1 MAAYAPLRSFPYSTT
16 SSARASKDCGMV
28 NPIAADH
35 TQQATKAAKMWEAT
49 SGPLDHPGQDL
60 IAGPGR

>member
-1 MAAYAPLRSFPYSTT
+1 
-16 SSARASKDCGMV
+16 MV